1 MSASLSR
8 LAAAT
13 LLASFN
19 GPDVPGWVRRRVDEG
34 LGGVCLFGSNLTG
47 VESAAAVSAVLHGVR
62 PSVLVATDE
71 EGGDV
76 TRIEARNGSSVP
88 GNAALGAVDDTGLT
102 RDVFASLGRVL
113 VDAGIDLDLAPCAD
127 VNVDAANPVIG
138 VRSFGSDPELVAR
151 HVAAAVHGL
160 QGVGVAAC
168 AKHFPGHGATTV
180 DSHLDLPVVD
190 VPAEVVLGREL
201 VPFRAAIA
209 AGVATIM
216 TGHLVVPAFDELPAT
231 VSRPLLVDLLRDE
244 LGFTGAVVTD
254 ALDMHGIG
262 GPSAIPANVVRALGA
277 GVDLCCL
284 GSDATD
290 ELVGACV
297 DAVVA
302 AVEAGELD
310 EERLADA
317 ARRVAGIAVE
327 GDGLEPGDLAELGAD
342 AARRALRVEGNLP
355 SDLRGAHVVEIRRP
369 PTIAAG
375 PVPSRLAGP
384 LQRLD
389 PTVTH
394 SDHAAVPD
402 RPLIV
407 VIRDVQILPDGPERL
422 DALLAERPDAVVV
435 DLGWP
440 SGEPLRSRARVSTF
454 GASRA
459 GIAAVAEL
467 LTTTSTR
474 KAHG

>member
-1 MSASLSR
+1 MSDGVRA

-13 LLASFN
+13 LLASFR
-19 GPDVPGWVRRRVDEG
+19 GPVVPEWARRRVDEG
-34 LGGVCLFGSNLTG
+34 LGGVCLFGSNLRG
-47 VESAAAVSAVLHGVR
+47 VESAGEVSAALHGVR
-62 PSVLVATDE
+62 PSVLVAIDE

-76 TRIEARNGSSVP
+76 TRIEARTGSSVP
-88 GNAALGAVDDTGLT
+88 GNAALGAVDDVALT
-102 RDVFASLGRVL
+102 WDVFASLGRVL

-138 VRSFGSDPELVAR
+138 VRSFGADPGLVAR
-151 HVAAAVHGL
+151 HVAAAVRGL

-180 DSHLDLPVVD
+180 DSHLALPVVD
-190 VPAEVVLGREL
+190 VPEAVVLGREL
-201 VPFRAAIA
+201 APFRAAIA
-209 AGVATIM
+209 AGVAAVM
-216 TGHLVVPAFDELPAT
+216 TAHLLVPAFDDRPAT

-262 GPSAIPANVVRALGA
+262 GPAAIPANVVRALAA

-284 GSDATD
+284 GSGGTD
-290 ELVGACV
+290 ELVGACL

-302 AVEAGELD
+302 AVGSGALPEG
-310 EERLADA
+310 RLAEA
-317 ARRVAGIAVE
+317 AARVAGIPVAGE
-327 GDGLEPGDLAELGAD
+327 GLSPGDLGELGAD
-342 AARRALRVEGNLP
+342 AARRALRVEGDLP
-355 SDLRGAHVVEIRRP
+355 DLRGAHVVEIRRP
-369 PTIAAG
+369 TNIAAG
-375 PVPSRLAGP
+375 DVPSGLAAHLP
-384 LQRLD
+384 A
-389 PTVTH
+389 PT
-394 SDHAAVPD
+394 SAPD
-402 RPLIV
+402 DGGSAPLIV
-407 VIRDVQILPDGPERL
+407 VVRDVRVVPDGPERL
-422 DALLAERPDAVVV
+422 AALLAERPDAVVV

-440 SGEPLRSRARVSTF
+440 SGEPLQSRARVSTF

-459 GIAAVAEL
+459 SLAAVADL